1 MNKNISV
8 WRGILSPPTQNH
20 IWIKDENS
28 LLKFDKEQNK
38 WINLLNVVT
47 YDSDGLMSKE
57 DKYILD
63 VLNENSKWN

>member
-8 WRGILSPPTQNH
+8 WRGILPPPTQYH
-20 IWIKDENS
+20 IWIRDENS
-28 LLKFDKEQNK
+28 LLKFDKDTRR
-38 WINLLNVVT
+38 WVNLLENVS
-47 YDSDGLMSKE
+47 YSKDGLMSKE